1 MALFTNKRDALEFV
15 AMHGGI
21 IRYTRDISDTADA
34 YVFPWA
40 VVDYWN

>member
-15 AMHGGI
+15 AIHGGI
-21 IRYTRDISDTADA
+21 IRYTRDINPDMDTHF
-34 YVFPWA
+34 FPWA